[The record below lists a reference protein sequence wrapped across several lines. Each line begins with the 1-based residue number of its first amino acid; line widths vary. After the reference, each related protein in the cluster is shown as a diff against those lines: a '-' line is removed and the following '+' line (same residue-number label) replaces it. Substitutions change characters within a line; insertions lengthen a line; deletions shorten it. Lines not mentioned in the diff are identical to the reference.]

1 MEGDVGNNWNPTN
14 WWDPIEFNLKPFQKN
29 LITAAKA
36 SGKKVV
42 CVLICGRPID
52 ITDDI
57 AKCDAFVVAWY
68 PGTEGDGIA
77 EMLYNQNGY
86 DFSGRLPV
94 TWPASKAQEPINYG
108 AMGDSTGVAGTPLFP
123 YGYGRN
129 FAGVLPTAF
138 P

>member
-1 MEGDVGNNWNPTN
+1 VETHR
-14 WWDPIEFNLKPFQKN
+14 INLKPAQKA
-29 LITAAKA
+29 LVDAAKN

-52 ITDDI
+52 ITEDI

-77 EMLYNQNGY
+77 DVLYGSNGL
-86 DFSGRLPV
+86 DFSGRLPA
-94 TWPASKAQEPINYG
+94 TWPASKAQEPANYG
-108 AMGDSTGVAGTPLFP
+108 NMGDSTGTGGAVLFP

-129 FAGVLPTAF
+129 FAGALPTAF